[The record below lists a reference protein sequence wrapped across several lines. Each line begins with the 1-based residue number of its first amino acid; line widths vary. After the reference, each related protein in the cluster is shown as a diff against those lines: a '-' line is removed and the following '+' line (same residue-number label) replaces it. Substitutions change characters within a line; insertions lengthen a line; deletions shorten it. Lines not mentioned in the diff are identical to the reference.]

1 MTSLL
6 AKRSIRSLG
15 VNLRHARLAR
25 RFSIA
30 DLASRAGVSP
40 KTVQRLE
47 KGDAG
52 VGVGNLAAVL
62 VALGAGEAL
71 ADILRLENDAVALAR
86 AVDRL
91 PKRGRSF
98 GVRRTT
104 PPATARHEGEDDDD
118 EEGAGF

>member
-1 MTSLL
+1 MASLL
-6 AKRSIRSLG
+6 AKRSVRTLG

-30 DLASRAGVSP
+30 DIASRAGVSP

-47 KGDAG
+47 KGDEG

-71 ADILRLENDAVALAR
+71 ADILRLENDAVALSR
-86 AVDRL
+86 AVESL

-98 GVRRTT
+98 GGRRKT
-104 PPATARHEGEDDDD
+104 PPATARHESEDDDD
-118 EEGAGF
+118 EEGVGF